1 MDTSGRHKIPVG
13 GDMTVA
19 DKHMPVERHRWN
31 MLDLLVQASEGYGFH
46 FVSVTD
52 INKMGTP
59 DPGEKLVCTNLTNEF
74 VNRLFSIYGK
84 RQCPLFT
91 RGEFSSAPFS
101 WDTTEIVDEMAD
113 PEGSESSARLLD
125 ALFNEQDIVGGYC
138 VPVRGASN
146 QALQATFCAP
156 FKCSGISYPEL
167 TQTTLSVFDDY
178 FSKVAPLRI
187 AALRL
192 TQREIECLAW
202 VSEGKTSGE
211 LAEIVG
217 LSEHTVNHYLLS
229 ATRKLDSVNRTQA
242 VAKALRYGLI

>member
-1 MDTSGRHKIPVG
+1 
-13 GDMTVA
+13 MTA
-19 DKHMPVERHRWN
+19 ASKPMPVEEHRWE
-31 MLDLLVQASEGYGFH
+31 MLDLLVQASEGYGFQ

-52 INKMGTP
+52 INKMAAP
-59 DPGEKLVCTNLTNEF
+59 DPGEKLVCTNLTSEF

-101 WDTTEIVDEMAD
+101 WDTTEIVDEMAE
-113 PEGSESSARLLD
+113 PAGSENSASRLD
-125 ALFNEQDIVGGYC
+125 ALFGEQNIVGGYC
-138 VPVRGASN
+138 VPIRGSRN
-146 QALQATFCAP
+146 QALQVTFCAP

-167 TQTTLSVFDDY
+167 TQTSLCVIDDY
-178 FSKVAPLRI
+178 FSKVRPLEI

-242 VAKALRYGLI
+242 VAKALRHGLI